1 MMASSG
7 QNAGK
12 RVGESFGALSRSVLL
27 SLAHLVREGRGDTRL
42 ASANPRCALNLRLQN
57 CPHPISGICLATPLC
72 LPSKCDRFLASVTN
86 GQSRTY
92 ALYSSKFWISCW
104 NIGRMYELVGN
115 YSCMCELLL
124 QAGRR
129 SHTCGRY
136 SNMKADSCW
145 NKECMY
151 DYGRMAKRA
160 KSDKPQPVSPIPNCL
175 V

>member
-7 QNAGK
+7 QNVGK
-12 RVGESFGALSRSVLL
+12 RVGESFGVLSCSVLL
-27 SLAHLVREGRGDTRL
+27 SLAHPVREGRGDARL
-42 ASANPRCALNLRLQN
+42 ASANPRCALYFRLQN
-57 CPHPISGICLATPLC
+57 CLHPVSGIYPATPLC
-72 LPSKCDRFLASVTN
+72 LPSKCDRFLAPVTN
-86 GQSRTY
+86 GQSRTC
-92 ALYSSKFWISCW
+92 ALYSSKSWISCW

-115 YSCMCELLL
+115 YPCMCELLL

-151 DYGRMAKRA
+151 DHGHLAKGA
-160 KSDKPQPVSPIPNCL
+160 KSDKSRPVSPIPNCL